1 MAFTISRAMHSRDLA
16 ISTADAKKGRR
27 EVWCEGLRECVYVV
41 GRGLDARGCSGGVGA
56 NGAAEEAAHGG
67 RGHHSIAEQSIA

>member
-1 MAFTISRAMHSRDLA
+1 MASRISKAISLRDLA

-41 GRGLDARGCSGGVGA
+41 GRGLDARGCGGGVGTD
-56 NGAAEEAAHGG
+56 GAAEEAAHGG
-67 RGHHSIAEQSIA
+67 RGHGRRST

>member
-1 MAFTISRAMHSRDLA
+1 MASRISKAISLRDLA

-41 GRGLDARGCSGGVGA
+41 GRGLDARGCSGRVGA
-56 NGAAEEAAHGG
+56 DGAAEEAAHGG
-67 RGHHSIAEQSIA
+67 RGHHSIAEQSRA

>member
-1 MAFTISRAMHSRDLA
+1 MRSRDLA

-41 GRGLDARGCSGGVGA
+41 GRGLDARGCSGGVGGD
-56 NGAAEEAAHGG
+56 GAAEEAAHGG
-67 RGHHSIAEQSIA
+67 GDTVVGPHEERDGREFG